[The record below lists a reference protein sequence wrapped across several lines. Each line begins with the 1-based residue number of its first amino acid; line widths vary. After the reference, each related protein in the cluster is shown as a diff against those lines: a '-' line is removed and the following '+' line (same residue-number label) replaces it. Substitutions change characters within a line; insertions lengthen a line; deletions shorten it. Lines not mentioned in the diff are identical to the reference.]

1 MKMKDSEA
9 RINFNK
15 TCRVCLSEEKN
26 MKSVFSVEQI
36 LENEIRVSDI
46 LMSCSSITVEPSKF
60 LILFDFAD

>member
-1 MKMKDSEA
+1 MKDSEA
-9 RINFNK
+9 RINLDK

-36 LENEIRVSDI
+36 LESEIRLSDI
-46 LMSCSSITVEPSKF
+46 LMSCSSITVESLDF